1 MDEEPM
7 SILRQRAAK
16 ILPNEELQD
25 PFFRFAVL
33 TGQVG
38 QAARFLYRDNNVK
51 AKLIGKE
58 RADAER
64 VREPGTRADEEVKVG
79 EIIMQ
84 AAIYAESRGLNI
96 DIGIEKAFEKILHK
110 DWRETNP
117 VDLPVIASAGNAS
130 GRSMWINNRG
140 DLKKLEGRT
149 STPVIAIMGTTE
161 PDISHQLILNEWV
174 IGLVCSVGGKTSHP
188 AVNARDRGIPCLM
201 NYKTDVPE
209 NVYCHLNAVDGPEL
223 GLHWGKQS

>member
-1 MDEEPM
+1 M
-7 SILRQRAAK
+7 SLLRDQAK
-16 ILPNEELQD
+16 HILPNEEIQD
-25 PFFRFAVL
+25 PFFRFAIL

-38 QAARFLYRDNNVK
+38 QAARFLYRDNKVK
-51 AKLIGKE
+51 VQLIGKE

-64 VREPGTRADEEVKVG
+64 VREPGTKADEQLKVA
-79 EIIMQ
+79 EIILQ

-96 DIGIEKAFEKILHK
+96 DAGLEKAFEKIFHK
-110 DWRETNP
+110 DWRETSP
-117 VDLPVIASAGNAS
+117 VDHPVIASAGNAS
-130 GRSMWINNRG
+130 GRSMWINNRD

-174 IGLVCSVGGKTSHP
+174 VGLVCSVGGKTSHP

-209 NVYCHLNAVDGPEL
+209 NTYCHLHAVEGPEL
-223 GLHWGKQS
+223 GLDWNR